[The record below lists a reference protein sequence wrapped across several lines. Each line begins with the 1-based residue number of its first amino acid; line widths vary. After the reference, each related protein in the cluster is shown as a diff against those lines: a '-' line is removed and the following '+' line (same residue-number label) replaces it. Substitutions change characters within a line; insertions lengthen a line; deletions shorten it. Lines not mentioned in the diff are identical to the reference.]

1 MSNKVEIG
9 NLSKE
14 IQKQLSEY
22 NQEVFD
28 TLDKIG
34 DEVSDDLVIN
44 TKNDANVKSGKY
56 RRNIKKK
63 KESTLFE
70 SKYIWYVAKPSY
82 RLSHL
87 LENSHVTRNGGR
99 TKANHFISR
108 NEQKAIHDYERR
120 IKEELSND

>member
-14 IQKQLSEY
+14 IQRKLSEY

-34 DEVSDDLVIN
+34 DEVSDDLVTN

-87 LENSHVTRNGGR
+87 LENGHVTRNGGR
-99 TKANHFISR
+99 TKANHFISN
-108 NEQKAIHDYERR
+108 NERKAIQDYERK